1 MIGLQPDAST
11 ARSDNHKLSDNDAP
25 SPASPPAV
33 GSAARILAAP
43 ALFEQ
48 VVEGAGNVRAG
59 GPWFCATEVDPFHQ
73 LISLPNRAQQPRAG
87 AIDFGRPSTSADER
101 SMAQMLPFIVPPTAL
116 PLAAH
121 RVSFLLLPAR
131 LELGSRRCSLG
142 LEEDDKTTEL

>member
-1 MIGLQPDAST
+1 MMLPALPARQPW
-11 ARSDNHKLSDNDAP
+11 
-25 SPASPPAV
+25 
-33 GSAARILAAP
+33 GSAARILVAP

-59 GPWFCATEVDPFHQ
+59 GPWFYATEVGPFHQ

-101 SMAQMLPFIVPPTAL
+101 SMAEMLPFVAPPTVL

-121 RVSFLLLPAR
+121 RVSFFLLPAR

>member
-1 MIGLQPDAST
+1 MLPALPARQPW
-11 ARSDNHKLSDNDAP
+11 
-25 SPASPPAV
+25 

-59 GPWFCATEVDPFHQ
+59 GPWFCATEVGPFHQ

-101 SMAQMLPFIVPPTAL
+101 SMAEEKEREGDHLTTAKEQEERANIHD
-116 PLAAH
+116 PLRCGVSGEATTVGLHQTRGEEWAA
-121 RVSFLLLPAR
+121 VASCL
-131 LELGSRRCSLG
+131 
-142 LEEDDKTTEL
+142 